1 MDLYIKKDDLPI
13 FDSIIAE
20 LELKKL
26 KLNENGCKLIDAQ
39 IEVYQKLQKKLIII
53 KNEKIFKM
61 L

>member
-13 FDSIIAE
+13 FDGIIAE

-26 KLNENGCKLIDAQ
+26 KLDENTCKLIDAQ
-39 IEVYQKLQKKLIII
+39 IEVYQKLQKQLIII